1 MEQTTEEIYKDA
13 FNALP
18 KIVQDAI
25 NSSDLTG
32 KMRKLAEK
40 HKLHLDKWS
49 ILEDEITF
57 ALFGITPPENLVG
70 SIQKELGISMEEAIA
85 INNDAVEIIFEP
97 IRLQLQEVATSRAA
111 ERTVTVPVD
120 QQKMLAEMGESLP
133 TGARAEVQN
142 SKTVFQIIQERAEK
156 KVDTTG
162 TAPTSN
168 NAGDSTAERHTVKED
183 MYRELP
189 V

>member
-1 MEQTTEEIYKDA
+1 MEQTTDEVYKDA

-70 SIQKELGISMEEAIA
+70 NIQKELGISMEEAIA

-97 IRLQLQEVATSRAA
+97 IRLQLQEVATSRAS

-120 QQKMLAEMGESLP
+120 QQKMLAEMGESMP
-133 TGARAEVQN
+133 TDARAEVQN
-142 SKTVFQIIQERAEK
+142 SKTVFQIIQERSEK
-156 KVDTTG
+156 KAEPQTS
-162 TAPTSN
+162 PTNN

-183 MYRELP
+183 LYRELP